1 MKKRIFSPPPDY
13 DHLDRRKSRR
23 DMSPLQKSYVYGTTI
38 EKKYGYEV
46 SLKVN
51 TYSKIWM
58 FININNIK
66 YVAAVRTNSIYNKC

>member
-1 MKKRIFSPPPDY
+1 MILNKITIFSPPPDY

-23 DMSPLQKSYVYGTTI
+23 DMPPLQKSYVYSTTV

-51 TYSKIWM
+51 
-58 FININNIK
+58 IK
-66 YVAAVRTNSIYNKC
+66 NEKFD